1 MKIEI
6 VKDNI
11 QLTPETRAETHQ
23 LEWVKQRIEEE
34 GMAWDEMRQWEIL
47 RLTVYTKPCS
57 SPTNSGLS
65 DGGTA

>member
-23 LEWVKQRIEEE
+23 LEWVKKRVEEE
-34 GMAWDEMRQWEIL
+34 GMEWDETRQWELL
-47 RLTVYTKPCS
+47 RLTVYAKPRS
-57 SPTNSGLS
+57 SRNDKPNEQ
-65 DGGTA
+65 